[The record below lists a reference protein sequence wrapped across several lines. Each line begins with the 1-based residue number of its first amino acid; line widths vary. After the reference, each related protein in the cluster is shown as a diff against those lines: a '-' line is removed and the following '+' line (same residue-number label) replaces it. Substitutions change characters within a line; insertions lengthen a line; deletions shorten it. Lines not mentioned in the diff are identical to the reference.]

1 VQIIHDEQMPRMVMN
16 VINALVPL
24 VDDSH
29 SLKKILL
36 FYWEVIEKT
45 HPNGSLKEEMIL
57 VCNSLRK
64 DLLHP
69 NEYIRG
75 RTLKLL
81 SRIQLRVLS
90 IIILGNIRATS
101 KCYS

>member
-1 VQIIHDEQMPRMVMN
+1 VQGE
-16 VINALVPL
+16 
-24 VDDSH
+24 SH
-29 SLKKILL
+29 LLKKILL

-45 HPNGSLKEEMIL
+45 NANGTLKDEMIL
-57 VCNSLRK
+57 VCNSLRN

-81 SRIQLRVLS
+81 SRIQLRVWTTMIFVRASWSRSSQLS
-90 IIILGNIRATS
+90 LRT
-101 KCYS
+101 

>member
-1 VQIIHDEQMPRMVMN
+1 MN

-24 VDDSH
+24 NDETH
-29 SLKKILL
+29 ALKKILS

-45 HPNGSLKEEMIL
+45 DPNGALKPEMIL

-81 SRIQLRVLS
+81 SRI
-90 IIILGNIRATS
+90 
-101 KCYS
+101 

>member
-1 VQIIHDEQMPRMVMN
+1 MVMN
-16 VINALVPL
+16 VINNFVPIQEE
-24 VDDSH
+24 SH

-45 HPNGSLKEEMIL
+45 NPNGSLKDEMIL

-75 RTLKLL
+75 RTLKL
-81 SRIQLRVLS
+81 
-90 IIILGNIRATS
+90 
-101 KCYS
+101 

>member
-1 VQIIHDEQMPRMVMN
+1 MKEYIKALKSLVIQIIHDDSQTIPRMVMN
-16 VINALVPL
+16 VINNLVPL
-24 VDDSH
+24 QEESH

-45 HPNGSLKEEMIL
+45 NPNGGLKDEMIL

-81 SRIQLRVLS
+81 SRIQLRV
-90 IIILGNIRATS
+90 
-101 KCYS
+101 

>member
-1 VQIIHDEQMPRMVMN
+1 MVMN
-16 VINALVPL
+16 VINNLVPIQEE
-24 VDDSH
+24 SH

-45 HPNGSLKEEMIL
+45 NPNGSLKDEMIL

-81 SRIQLRVLS
+81 SRIQLRVSPYFL
-90 IIILGNIRATS
+90 ILGNIRTIIDS
-101 KCYS
+101 NCGEC